1 MSATRY
7 MYNPQNTDLDITKV
21 HIMIEDSVLNNL
33 TFIIFICEWILT
45 SPFALLKM
53 FPGKIP
59 T

>member
-1 MSATRY
+1 

-21 HIMIEDSVLNNL
+21 HIYHDRGQRAQQLK
-33 TFIIFICEWILT
+33 WILT